1 MALHGGM
8 ELQDEIRKAGV
19 VPAGAN
25 PVRQVQE
32 ILRPGFIT
40 AVEYPIQSRGAQ
52 ALALLLFQDPKGR
65 GDSEYAGIFPKD
77 RGAEGM
83 DRADLGI
90 AAEQD
95 LTAKMRVVRIT
106 AKAGS
111 DRVRD
116 PGTEFTGGSTGKGD
130 DQKAVDVFGPDIGA
144 LRVHIFHQP
153 LGQDAGLAAAC
164 TGRDQDTAAAA
175 ADGLKLSICKIHY
188 VSS

>member
-19 VPAGAN
+19 VPA
-25 PVRQVQE
+25 
-32 ILRPGFIT
+32 
-40 AVEYPIQSRGAQ
+40 
-52 ALALLLFQDPKGR
+52 
-65 GDSEYAGIFPKD
+65 
-77 RGAEGM
+77 
-83 DRADLGI
+83 I

-130 DQKAVDVFGPDIGA
+130 DQKAVDVFGPGIGV

-175 ADGLKLSICKIHY
+175 ADGLKLSFCKIHY